1 MKTKNIF
8 KALAVAM
15 LLPAMLL
22 TTACS
27 NEDDIV
33 NNENTEN
40 TIKKGFELPVTV
52 NVTRQGDE
60 GTTRA
65 TYNGTTHKLEF
76 SAGDQLFVFGS
87 HETAGIIQGTLTW
100 QSGGTFSGTLTTENS
115 YGGTA
120 QALLESAEFA
130 GATLVPADY
139 DDYDYFYFDP
149 DYGYLLKDYTKA
161 FATSKATAVAQ
172 FSLEETKAYSSGF
185 ALKPSNAILNF
196 TISGL
201 TPGSHNVEVFG
212 ISGAVTANELGVAT
226 FAVGVDG
233 DTYSENIN
241 LTVDSDYFDLNLYG
255 GTDTPLE
262 AGKIYNIARNVAD
275 LDAL

>member
-22 TTACS
+22 TTSCS
-27 NEDDIV
+27 NSDDAI
-33 NNENTEN
+33 NENPS
-40 TIKKGFELPVTV
+40 KKGYELPVTV

-87 HETAGIIQGTLTW
+87 HETAGIFQGTLTW

-115 YGGTA
+115 YDGTA
-120 QALLESAEFA
+120 QELLESAPFA
-130 GATLVPADY
+130 SARLLPADY
-139 DDYDYFYFDP
+139 DDYGYFYFDL
-149 DYGYLLKDYTKA
+149 DGFLQTSYTNA

-172 FSLEETKAYSSGF
+172 FSLEEAKSYSSGF
-185 ALKPSNAILNF
+185 ALAPSNAILNF

-201 TPGSHNVEVFG
+201 TSGSHYVEVYG
-212 ISGAVTANELGVAT
+212 ISGTVTANGSGVAT

-241 LTVDSDYFDLNLYG
+241 LTVDDDYFDLDLYG
-255 GTDTPLE
+255 GADTPLE
-262 AGKIYNIARNVAD
+262 AGKIYNIARSVAP
-275 LDAL
+275 